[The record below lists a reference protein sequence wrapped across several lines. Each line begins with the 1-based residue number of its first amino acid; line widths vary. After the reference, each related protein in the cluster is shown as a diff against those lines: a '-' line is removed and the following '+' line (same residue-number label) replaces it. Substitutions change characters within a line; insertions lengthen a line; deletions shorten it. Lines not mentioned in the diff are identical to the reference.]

1 MQKDKKASII
11 LSIDGQECGN
21 ISIPPMA
28 RALSTTGT
36 DIGRDLLSAVS
47 PDYKVPFDFKG
58 EIKQVNI
65 ELPMFKSQKQMHE
78 HLETRERIE
87 NSTQ

>member
-65 ELPMFKSQKQMHE
+65 ELPMFKSQ
-78 HLETRERIE
+78 
-87 NSTQ
+87 

>member
-1 MQKDKKASII
+1 MQEDKKANIV

-47 PDYKVPFDFKG
+47 PDYKVPFNFKG
-58 EIKQVNI
+58 DIKRIDI
-65 ELPMFKSQKQMHE
+65 ELPMFKSQKEMQE

-87 NSTQ
+87 SSRQ